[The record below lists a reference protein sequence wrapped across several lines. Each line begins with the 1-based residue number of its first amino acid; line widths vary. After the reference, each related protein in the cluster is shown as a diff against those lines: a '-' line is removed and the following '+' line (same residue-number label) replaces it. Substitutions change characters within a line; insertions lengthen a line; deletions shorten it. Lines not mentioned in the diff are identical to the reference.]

1 MVMKIEHDLHVHTH
15 LSSCSSD
22 PKATVE
28 NYLRLAKDRG
38 LKLIGFANH
47 FWDSNVPGAS
57 EWYKPQDF
65 DHIMKI
71 KDEIPQ
77 DTLGVKIL
85 IGCETEYCGDG
96 KVGITKEVAKQLD
109 FVLIPI
115 SHLHMEGF
123 VRDKSITSPEDVAKL
138 MVDRFKEV
146 LELDLATGIA
156 HPFIP
161 LGFKNVDE
169 ILSHISDDEFRD
181 CFKRAAELGVSI
193 ELNAGCFPGNYGKE
207 TDLFH
212 DESIIRPFLLAKEC
226 GCLFHFGS
234 DAHSLDH
241 MNSLFA
247 MERTINILGLTE
259 EDILP
264 LCRV

>member
-1 MVMKIEHDLHVHTH
+1 MKIEHDFHVHTH

-123 VRDKSITSPEDVAKL
+123 VRDKSITSPG
-138 MVDRFKEV
+138 RC
-146 LELDLATGIA
+146 GQA
-156 HPFIP
+156 H
-161 LGFKNVDE
+161 G
-169 ILSHISDDEFRD
+169 
-181 CFKRAAELGVSI
+181 
-193 ELNAGCFPGNYGKE
+193 
-207 TDLFH
+207 
-212 DESIIRPFLLAKEC
+212 
-226 GCLFHFGS
+226 
-234 DAHSLDH
+234 
-241 MNSLFA
+241 
-247 MERTINILGLTE
+247 
-259 EDILP
+259 
-264 LCRV
+264 

>member
-1 MVMKIEHDLHVHTH
+1 
-15 LSSCSSD
+15 
-22 PKATVE
+22 
-28 NYLRLAKDRG
+28 
-38 LKLIGFANH
+38 
-47 FWDSNVPGAS
+47 
-57 EWYKPQDF
+57 
-65 DHIMKI
+65 MKI

-181 CFKRAAELGVSI
+181 CFKRAAELVSI